1 MTLYHRDRNWL
12 EFLSVL
18 DATFCSDKNDE
29 HSTPT
34 EVSRAAGLE
43 RVTVSEKF
51 FTRIAEEDGARDRSA
66 LLASLELEKRA
77 RDHGLSSGLSP
88 FIATTFKH

>member
-1 MTLYHRDRNWL
+1 M

-18 DATFCSDKNDE
+18 DATFCNDKKDE
-29 HSTPT
+29 PA

-43 RVTVSEKF
+43 RVAVSEKF
-51 FTRIAEEDGARDRSA
+51 FARIAEEDGARDRSA

-77 RDHGLSSGLSP
+77 RDHGLSSGLSYS
-88 FIATTFKH
+88 IVIKFKL

>member
-18 DATFCSDKNDE
+18 DATFCGDKNDE
-29 HSTPT
+29 HSAPA
-34 EVSRAAGLE
+34 EVSRTAGLE
-43 RVTVSEKF
+43 RVAVAKKF
-51 FTRIAEEDGARDRSA
+51 FAQIAEEDGARDRSA

-77 RDHGLSSGLSP
+77 RDHGLSSGLLHS
-88 FIATTFKH
+88 IAIMFKH